1 MRRLGID
8 AIAPRLISD
17 RGDRLLEMR
26 LRELNMK
33 RDTIS
38 WEGMDDFM
46 RFMDQNR
53 SSDFLR
59 TDLLSDAGAS
69 KLDFTSFEDQK
80 DEFLALAKAYQR
92 LLRIVPEQNRD
103 VALAL
108 LGKGIHSAL
117 QIAQMTRKDFLG
129 KVVSV
134 LGDEKL
140 ADDIYQNALKKRGV
154 ILLQYLDV
162 YQNNE
167 PHIKAA
173 RFS

>member
-1 MRRLGID
+1 MKHGALGSED
-8 AIAPRLISD
+8 LADLV
-17 RGDRLLEMR
+17 
-26 LRELNMK
+26 
-33 RDTIS
+33 
-38 WEGMDDFM
+38 
-46 RFMDQNR
+46 RFMDQNQ

-59 TDLLSDAGAS
+59 ADLYSDADTS
-69 KLDFTSFEDQK
+69 RLDFTSFDGRK
-80 DEFLALAKAYQR
+80 DELLTHLRAYQR
-92 LLRIVPEQNRD
+92 MLRIVPEHNRD
-103 VALAL
+103 VALAV
-108 LGKGIHSAL
+108 LGQGIHSAL
-117 QIAQMTRKDFLG
+117 QIAQMTRRDFLG

-140 ADDIYQNALKKRGV
+140 ADDIYQNALRKRGV